1 MFEDFVED
9 EEIVDRR
16 SELLP
21 PREMSE
27 CIGHREV
34 EQNLLDI
41 IESGNIPHAMIF
53 AGPEGIGKAT
63 MAFRLTRYLLNR
75 KDKDED
81 TGGLF
86 GDDLPSA
93 KAESL
98 YVDPE
103 ERIFS
108 QIASGGHPDLLT
120 VERAFDEKKGEQQPM
135 NPVCALPV

>member
-1 MFEDFVED
+1 MFEDFVEND
-9 EEIVDRR
+9 EIADRG

-21 PREMSE
+21 SREMSE

-86 GDDLPSA
+86 GDDLPSE
-93 KAESL
+93 KPESL
-98 YVDPE
+98 YISPDN
-103 ERIFS
+103 RIFS
-108 QIASGGHPDLLT
+108 QVASGGHPDLLT
-120 VERAFDEKKGEQQPM
+120 VERAFDERKGEQQSIVP
-135 NPVCALPV
+135 L